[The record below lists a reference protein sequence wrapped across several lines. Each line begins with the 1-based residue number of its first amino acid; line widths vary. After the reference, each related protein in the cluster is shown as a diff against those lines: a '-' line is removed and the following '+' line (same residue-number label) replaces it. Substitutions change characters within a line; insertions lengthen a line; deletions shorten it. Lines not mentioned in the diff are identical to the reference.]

1 MRLIFFVKIIEIGL
15 EVNKKR
21 FIFASAL
28 RLGAHFLAKKFE
40 KFKTNFF

>member
-1 MRLIFFVKIIEIGL
+1 KCKKRLIFFVKIIEIGL

-28 RLGAHFLAKKFE
+28 LFNAHFFSE
-40 KFKTNFF
+40 KV